1 MLSYWGPTQCLVK
14 SVNTLNFEQ
23 ICESI
28 NYVETLLNSK
38 KFEFDENILINRL
51 KDLKEQKE
59 FLNRKC

>member
-38 KFEFDENILINRL
+38 KFEFDESILINRL

>member
-59 FLNRKC
+59 FLNKKC

>member
-38 KFEFDENILINRL
+38 KFEFDENILITRL